1 MIKEAILDLLKEQN
15 PDLYYRIYLEDIDT
29 ELKCEWRL
37 SDCEDDGNTLSYV
50 SGYIWGETIYVRRD
64 I

>member
-15 PDLYYRIYLEDIDT
+15 PDLYYRIYLD
-29 ELKCEWRL
+29 
-37 SDCEDDGNTLSYV
+37 V

-64 I
+64 IRI